1 MSKTKQSP
9 FVIFDVGSGSVGVAL
24 ATISAEDNIPIVLY
38 STRVPIAYKENVY
51 SDLFMKSMLTSFQ
64 NASLE
69 IIQKGIPNLTKKG
82 IKVKDISKVL
92 CIFSSPWYKSQADLI
107 KFKKEKAFD
116 VSEKE
121 IKEAVI
127 KVNEEFRK
135 NSMTEGTD
143 EETKKPKLIEKNI
156 VQIRLNGYPTNN
168 PYDKKTKS
176 VELSLFL
183 SKISGDVYKN
193 INKILS
199 EVFYT
204 DDISFHS
211 FALVSFSVVRDIFNV
226 EKNFILMDIRG
237 EVTNISLIRNETLYS
252 TASFPLG
259 RNFLT
264 REVASALNTV
274 PEEAN
279 SLIRISLEG
288 KFGSS
293 ESTKI
298 NTVLIDAQKRWLS
311 SFRETLTDL
320 SEGLSLPSMVFL
332 TVDED
337 IGKWFN
343 DAIKNEEF
351 VGYTLAERPF
361 TVITLS
367 EKQLLKYCVTIGE
380 SRCDPFL
387 ALEALF
393 FHKIAD
399 I

>member
-1 MSKTKQSP
+1 
-9 FVIFDVGSGSVGVAL
+9 
-24 ATISAEDNIPIVLY
+24 
-38 STRVPIAYKENVY
+38 
-51 SDLFMKSMLTSFQ
+51 LTSFQ